1 MLADVSPVWGIAQSA
16 ITAVAGL
23 GGVGV
28 GAFMTGHNQKKE
40 RKNARIKEQLQ
51 DFYSPLLALRAEIKA
66 KSEFRLKVR
75 NAAGSAWT
83 EKFGGER
90 TPERSQSISERDG
103 PVYDKIIDYDNK
115 QLEDELIPQYQKMI
129 DCFST
134 HLWLANA
141 STLKH
146 YSTLV
151 EYVEVWNRYLAKA
164 IPGEVVRAVSV
175 EEKMLYPLYED
186 LQRNFDALN
195 DELCK

>member
-1 MLADVSPVWGIAQSA
+1 MLVDVGPVWGIAQSL
-16 ITAVAGL
+16 ITALAGL

-28 GAFMTGHNQKKE
+28 GAWMTGRNQKKE

-83 EKFGGER
+83 EKFGGQR
-90 TPERSQSISERDG
+90 TPERLQDISERDG
-103 PVYDKIIDYDNK
+103 PDYDRIIDYDNK
-115 QLEDELIPQYQKMI
+115 QLEKELIPQYRKMI

-134 HLWLANA
+134 HLWLANP
-141 STLKH
+141 STLSH
-146 YSTLV
+146 YGALV
-151 EYVEVWNRYLAKA
+151 EYVEVWNRYLANA
-164 IPGEVVRAVSV
+164 IPGEVVRAIGI

-186 LQRNFDALN
+186 LQHNFDALN
-195 DELCK
+195 AELRK